1 VTEEEADL
9 SRRATMP
16 SKVSQDDLLSVNLSE
31 LMEEFT
37 IVASG
42 R

>member
-1 VTEEEADL
+1 VN
-9 SRRATMP
+9 
-16 SKVSQDDLLSVNLSE
+16 QDDLMAVNLSE